1 MMNIKTIK
9 TSIDLIKNNTIKFK
23 LVNVES
29 NKFNESDFDTGD
41 SISKYSFNELRAKVV
56 FDQPGYEN
64 FGFDVEKDISTQTV
78 SFAEVDERGI
88 NLNDLED
95 SEPVTTVHYRG
106 EVFAEKNFIDELDSV
121 LTHEFLVGEDSL
133 LKDIQF
139 NEGES
144 VSLSSY
150 ALCLLDAPLDNYLR
164 NEHDISFDS
173 LIKVIRKLDSI
184 EPELKQKI
192 LEDSSDES
200 LHELYKGFKADN
212 SKQKEATGFNFLN

>member
-1 MMNIKTIK
+1 MNIKTIK
-9 TSIDLIKNNTIKFK
+9 TAIDLIKNDTVKFK
-23 LVNVES
+23 LIDVES

-64 FGFDVEKDISTQTV
+64 FGFDVEKDISTKTV

-106 EVFAEKNFIDELDSV
+106 EVFAEKNFIDDLDSV

-200 LHELYKGFKADN
+200 LHELYKDFKADN